1 MKHLKVAEIMGRGRK
16 CALSALMLLAILAPC
31 AQAALKYDVGG
42 YVQDGLVLHLDG
54 IRNVGAN
61 VPHDGSATVWAN
73 LAGGGG
79 AMKTAYA
86 GTGKNSSGTGR
97 WLDNAFY
104 MDADW
109 YFKTIGVIP
118 ASESVTVEVFGDF
131 TPTQPT
137 TYPNFISIADGGSA
151 TDCGIWMNGGALK
164 WKLDS
169 YGFTGSTRPTISSW
183 DKQGFAAALDA
194 SQVVLYASG
203 TTVSNTQTGR
213 TSGKTFPACRW
224 NIGCNWQAGNYP
236 GKGTYYAVRIYTN
249 TLTKAQI
256 AANWQLDQYRFVT
269 GIPETNAV
277 VATSLEGAT
286 GPEGVGAFAVD
297 EDGYTFRAPA
307 CATVGGVAYAL
318 SGCNVASWD
327 DATGNWGAAETR
339 DGVFAVSV
347 SSSDKVKITW
357 QWKAATGS
365 LDAGYLTEDLALRLD
380 GIDNA
385 GIGVH
390 DASANVWKDLS
401 GNGRDAFLAGNADGT
416 SHWTDKGF
424 CFNFNA
430 VFSTVEKF
438 AFGTQHTFEILMDGK
453 RSDWWGDNQEKDIIV
468 PSTGPTGAGGI
479 YYKAAN
485 EILCHRSDAT
495 TGSAWNA
502 MPGFYRLNTVTYLAA
517 LRDNAKTALIT
528 GTTYPETEYD
538 VANGGMAASQNYGTN
553 AWLVGSKN
561 LVADPTTWLVGGR
574 TTAPANTTKGT
585 VKSVRLYNRLLTE
598 EELAHNRAID
608 EARFFGKIPET
619 GCVVVQSAIDGLE
632 GRESS
637 GTYFPDGWTFSAG
650 AGTQTVRGIKWQCA
664 GYQLQTWDA
673 ATSTWGAQQ
682 TVLRNG
688 ENAVEYTAAATS
700 AALPS
705 VRLTWL
711 WKPVSGIRTAA
722 DYALADYAVGGLQLH
737 LDGLLN
743 TGAAHDS
750 SATVWSDLSG
760 NGRDATLAGN
770 PSGESHWVDDGYF
783 FASNA
788 VFATGAAATFSLGH
802 DYTMQTLGDVDFA
815 VNKDGSHNGTYV
827 SPIDHIAYGSIWL
840 KGDGMGTVQ
849 HHTSDMTGAAWN
861 LRGSVFVGLDG
872 HPTYL
877 TAIRNGNR
885 AALVEGTAY
894 PTTENTMAHQA
905 CMDWSVGSK
914 DASAPATRWGV
925 GSSTAGGGGDP
936 LYGTVKSIRLY
947 DRMLTEDELAWNRNV
962 DSARYFGEL
971 GVTNVLV
978 RTKYGDVASAAQEV
992 LAEAPGAYTVVG
1004 SWTFSAASV
1013 KNKDGI
1019 LKPVAGY
1026 YTEELDAS
1034 GEWTNKIWHE
1044 GETEYPYNCET
1055 SPACVRLTW
1064 SVPPPGTILILR

>member
-1 MKHLKVAEIMGRGRK
+1 MKHLKVAEIMGSGRK
-16 CALSALMLLAILAPC
+16 CALSALMLLAILAPR
-31 AQAALKYDVGG
+31 AQAALKYEPSS
-42 YVQDGLVLHLDG
+42 YAARESLLLQLDG

-86 GTGKNSSGTGR
+86 GTGKNSSGTGG

-109 YFKTIGVIP
+109 YFKTIGNIP

-131 TPTQPT
+131 TPAQPT
-137 TYPNFISIADGGSA
+137 QYPNFISIADGGSS

-169 YGFTGSTRPTISSW
+169 YGFSNSKRPTISPW

-213 TSGKTFPACRW
+213 TSGKTFPACQW
-224 NIGCNWQAGNYP
+224 NIGCNWQAGNHP

-249 TLTKAQI
+249 ALTQAQI

-269 GIPETNAV
+269 GIPVTNAV

-297 EDGYTFRAPA
+297 KDGYTFRAPA

-339 DGVFAVSV
+339 DGVLAVSV

-380 GIDNA
+380 GIDNG

-401 GNGRDAFLAGNADGT
+401 GNGRDAYLAGNADGT
-416 SHWTDKGF
+416 SHWEDKGF
-424 CFNFNA
+424 YFNRNA
-430 VFSTVEKF
+430 VFATTAQFQLGNRYTIEGLVDSAKTDYPDAGVNGQVFCNSVNNLSNGNPSYYGNLYYHRNQTKWIF
-438 AFGTQHTFEILMDGK
+438 LAAHVTDAV
-453 RSDWWGDNQEKDIIV
+453 WG
-468 PSTGPTGAGGI
+468 S
-479 YYKAAN
+479 AN
-485 EILCHRSDAT
+485 TTLSDAT
-495 TGSAWNA
+495 LTYFTAFRDGPLVSLTNSAALPPSGQWAGSAKDDVPPDDIWCFGANSATAVRSANQWN
-502 MPGFYRLNTVTYLAA
+502 F
-517 LRDNAKTALIT
+517 
-528 GTTYPETEYD
+528 
-538 VANGGMAASQNYGTN
+538 
-553 AWLVGSKN
+553 
-561 LVADPTTWLVGGR
+561 
-574 TTAPANTTKGT
+574 KGIF
-585 VKSVRLYNRLLTE
+585 KSFRAYTRLLTD
-598 EELAHNRAID
+598 EELARNRAVD
-608 EARFFGKIPET
+608 DARFFGKIPET
-619 GCVVVQSAIDGLE
+619 GCVVVQSAIAGLE
-632 GRESS
+632 GREPS
-637 GTYFPDGWTFSAG
+637 GIYFPDGWTFSAG
-650 AGTQTVRGIKWQCA
+650 AGTQSVRGIEWECA

-673 ATSTWGAQQ
+673 ASSAWGAQES
-682 TVLRNG
+682 VVRDG
-688 ENAVEYTAAATS
+688 SNAVEYTPSGTS
-700 AALPS
+700 FAS

-743 TGAAHDS
+743 TGTAHDS

-770 PSGESHWVDDGYF
+770 SSGASEWNAAGDGYF

-802 DYTMQTLGDVDFA
+802 AYTMQTLGEVNFA
-815 VNKDGSHNGTYV
+815 DHILAGGTHHGTFV
-827 SPIDHIAYGSIWL
+827 SPISHVGYGSIWL
-840 KGDGMGTVQ
+840 KGDGMGTIQ
-849 HHTSDMTGAAWN
+849 HHTSDMTGAAWD
-861 LRGSVFVGLDG
+861 LRGSVYVGTSG
-872 HPTYL
+872 RATYL
-877 TAIRNGNR
+877 TALRNGNR

-894 PTTENTMAHQA
+894 PTNENTKAHQA
-905 CMDWSVGSK
+905 CMDWSVGST

-925 GSSTAGGGGDP
+925 GALTGGGGGDP
-936 LYGTVKSIRLY
+936 LYGTIKSVRLY
-947 DRMLTEDELAWNRNV
+947 DRMLSEDELAWNRNV

-971 GVTNVLV
+971 AVTNVV
-978 RTKYGDVASAAQEV
+978 VATKYGDVESDAVEV
-992 LAEAPGAYTVVG
+992 LAEAPGAYTVEG
-1004 SWTFSAASV
+1004 SWTFSATSV
-1013 KNKDGI
+1013 KNKAGI

-1034 GEWTNKIWHE
+1034 GNWTNKTWHE
-1044 GETEYPYNCET
+1044 GETEFAYNCET

-1064 SVPPPGTILILR
+1064 SVPPPGMILILR

>member
-16 CALSALMLLAILAPC
+16 CALSALMLLAMLAPC

-131 TPTQPT
+131 TTTQPT
-137 TYPNFISIADGGSA
+137 THPNFISVADGGST

-169 YGFTGSTRPTISSW
+169 YGFSNSKRPTISSW

-213 TSGKTFPACRW
+213 TSGKTFPACQW
-224 NIGCNWQAGNYP
+224 NIGCNWQADNHP

-269 GIPETNAV
+269 GIPVTNAV

-297 EDGYTFRAPA
+297 KDGYTFRAPA

-318 SGCNVASWD
+318 SGCTVASWD

-365 LDAGYLTEDLALRLD
+365 LDAGYVTKDLALRLD

-385 GIGVH
+385 GVGVH

-424 CFNFNA
+424 YFNRNA
-430 VFSTVEKF
+430 VFATTAQFQLGNRYTIEGLVDSAKTDYPDAGVNGQVFCNSVNNLRSANSPSYNGWLYYHKN
-438 AFGTQHTFEILMDGK
+438 TGK
-453 RSDWWGDNQEKDIIV
+453 WMFLAGDVTEAGWGVDN
-468 PSTGPTGAGGI
+468 TT
-479 YYKAAN
+479 
-485 EILCHRSDAT
+485 LSDAT
-495 TGSAWNA
+495 LSYFTAFRNGPFVSLTNSVAIPPSGQWAGGAKDDVPPDDIWCFGANSATAVRSGNQWN
-502 MPGFYRLNTVTYLAA
+502 F
-517 LRDNAKTALIT
+517 
-528 GTTYPETEYD
+528 
-538 VANGGMAASQNYGTN
+538 
-553 AWLVGSKN
+553 
-561 LVADPTTWLVGGR
+561 
-574 TTAPANTTKGT
+574 KGT
-585 VKSVRLYNRLLTE
+585 VKSFRAYTRLLTD
-598 EELAHNRAID
+598 EELAHNRAVD
-608 EARFFGKIPET
+608 DARFFGKIPET

-737 LDGLLN
+737 LDGIDN
-743 TGAAHDS
+743 VGVGVHND
-750 SATVWSDLSG
+750 SATVWKDLSG
-760 NGRDATLAGN
+760 NGRDATLTTGGA
-770 PSGESHWVDDGYF
+770 SAWTKDGYS
-783 FASNA
+783 FAGDAYFRTSA
-788 VFATGAAATFSLGH
+788 SFTLGTI
-802 DYTMQTLGDVDFA
+802 YTMQMLVDWNSNNMDGQNRMFLAPQGGTADGAIWWKNQDENIFFRGDNSF
-815 VNKDGSHNGTYV
+815 GS
-827 SPIDHIAYGSIWL
+827 
-840 KGDGMGTVQ
+840 
-849 HHTSDMTGAAWN
+849 AWN
-861 LRGSVFVGLDG
+861 ACPGISNPLTA
-872 HPTYL
+872 TYL
-877 TAIRNGNR
+877 TSLRNGNR
-885 AALVEGTAY
+885 AAITTGTSHPKTTGTKGKANSIIDWFEGAKNN
-894 PTTENTMAHQA
+894 P
-905 CMDWSVGSK
+905 
-914 DASAPATRWGV
+914 ASAGNWTV
-925 GSSTAGGGGDP
+925 GADYHGNQKISAG
-936 LYGTVKSIRLY
+936 VKSVRLY

-978 RTKYGDVASAAQEV
+978 QTKYRDVASAAQEV

-1044 GETEYPYNCET
+1044 GETEFSYNCET

-1064 SVPPPGTILILR
+1064 SVPPPGMILILR